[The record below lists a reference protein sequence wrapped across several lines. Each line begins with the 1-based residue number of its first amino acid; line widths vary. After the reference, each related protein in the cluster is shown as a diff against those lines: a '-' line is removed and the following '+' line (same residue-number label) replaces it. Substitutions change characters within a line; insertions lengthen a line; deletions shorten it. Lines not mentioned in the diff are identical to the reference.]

1 MLSSQ
6 GGKGGPSLVTKPR
19 NITFNAWR
27 GEYSVQFLYLPLEI
41 IVDKIYRESNFVEWR
56 RQIPLTN

>member
-1 MLSSQ
+1 MLRSQ
-6 GGKGGPSLVTKPR
+6 DGKGGASLVTKPR

-41 IVDKIYRESNFVEWR
+41 IADIKYTANRISLSGVVKY
-56 RQIPLTN
+56 L